1 MTILWDWNGTLLSDV
16 PLVVKINNEVFARHG
31 YRLTSEEEYR
41 RIFRFAG
48 RSAQRAGR
56 LRFRSGSRR

>member
-1 MTILWDWNGTLLSDV
+1 MIDRIIWDWNGTLLSDV

-41 RIFRFAG
+41 RIFRFGAERIFGG
-48 RSAQRAGR
+48 RPGAD
-56 LRFRSGSRR
+56 

>member
-41 RIFRFAG
+41 LSLIHI
-48 RSAQRAGR
+48 
-56 LRFRSGSRR
+56 